1 MIRTFMFSLVVAG
14 TAMLGVTACSSN
26 DTAAPSTTAG
36 ADGTTSD
43 GSGGSGGS
51 GGSDGSGGSTEAG
64 EGLCAL
70 VTQDEVAD
78 ALGQPV
84 AEGVSTDLAG
94 SATCVWLDTTTG
106 GPGVTVM
113 AIPLEE
119 FTGRST
125 GTQTYGATVEPIAG
139 LGDAAH
145 FTDFGGT
152 NSLEFQLGDA
162 AYSVTVDTGSMTPE
176 QVRSGEQQFAQL
188 LLTRL

>member
-1 MIRTFMFSLVVAG
+1 MIRRLTVLLVITGA
-14 TAMLGVTACSSN
+14 AAIGVTACSSN
-26 DTAAPSTTAG
+26 DSATPSTTTGPNDAASTDSG
-36 ADGTTSD
+36 E
-43 GSGGSGGS
+43 SGGGN
-51 GGSDGSGGSTEAG
+51 GSTDSG

-70 VTQDEVAD
+70 VTQDEVSD

-84 AEGVSTDLAG
+84 ARGVSADLAG
-94 SATCVWLDTTTG
+94 SATCQWLDTTTG
-106 GPGVTVM
+106 GPGVTVSE
-113 AIPLEE
+113 IPIEE

-125 GTQTYGATVEPIAG
+125 GTQTFGATIEPVAG

-152 NSLEFQLGDA
+152 NSLEFQQGDA

-176 QVRSGEQQFAQL
+176 QVRRGEQQLAQL